1 MPELIPVLSKE
12 EIDKL
17 VYALAQ
23 KISSDY
29 NGHTLVLIGVLK
41 GAFIFLA
48 DLLRYLTIPVEVEF
62 LRAASYGSGTAS
74 SGKVQLTSE
83 IGINLKNRDILIVED
98 IIDTGLTV
106 DRILRHLKSHHPR
119 SLKTCTFID
128 KHERRTKEIAIDY
141 ACYQAQEGFLV
152 GYGLDYNEN
161 YRHLPELY
169 HLKL

>member
-12 EIDKL
+12 KIDKL

-62 LRAASYGSGTAS
+62 LQAASYGPGTTS
-74 SGKVQLTSE
+74 TGNVRLTSE
-83 IGINLKNRDILIVED
+83 IGIILKNKDVLIVED
-98 IIDTGLTV
+98 IVDTGL
-106 DRILRHLKSHHPR
+106 
-119 SLKTCTFID
+119 
-128 KHERRTKEIAIDY
+128 
-141 ACYQAQEGFLV
+141 
-152 GYGLDYNEN
+152 
-161 YRHLPELY
+161 
-169 HLKL
+169 

>member
-12 EIDKL
+12 KIDKL

-29 NGHTLVLIGVLK
+29 NRDTLVIIGVLK

-48 DLLRYLTIPVEVEF
+48 DLLRYLTIPVEVDF
-62 LRAASYGSGTAS
+62 LRAASYGSGTTT
-74 SGKVQLTSE
+74 SGNVQLIDE
-83 IGINLKNRDILIVED
+83 IGTTLKDRDILIVED
-98 IIDTGLTV
+98 IVDTGLTV
-106 DRILRHLKSHHPR
+106 DHLLRHLKSYHPR
-119 SLKTCTFID
+119 TLRVCTLID
-128 KHERRTKEIAIDY
+128 KQERRQSSIRIDY
-141 ACYQAQEGFLV
+141 ACHQVQEGFLV
-152 GYGLDYNEN
+152 GYGLDYNEQ